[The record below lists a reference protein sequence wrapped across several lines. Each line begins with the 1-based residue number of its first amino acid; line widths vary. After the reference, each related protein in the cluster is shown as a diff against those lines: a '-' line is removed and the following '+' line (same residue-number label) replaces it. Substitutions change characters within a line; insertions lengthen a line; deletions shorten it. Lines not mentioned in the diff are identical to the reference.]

1 MILNDFNAPRIK
13 FSREK
18 LDAVLE
24 NLCQRV
30 IEGQQK
36 NPDFY
41 GMVAAAVI
49 DPKGQLVTG
58 INYLYGNGRV
68 HAENDAI
75 DRYEEQYGELPR
87 GSIIVTTLS
96 PCSEDTHDNR
106 HGKSCTALLNSNHIR
121 LAYCGYKD
129 PTQADRNKFV
139 MLVTENETL
148 HEMCKDFAD
157 TFLGQDLTE
166 SLMETAEDEQF
177 LQQVGNRVEDWAEQF
192 KAQQATKTYSAVE
205 PGTLRQVTGL
215 TPVNDRQNHLLDLG
229 LIFFKIPLKGS
240 LGAYRPAKGKWGG
253 DIAADIRYLIPDNIL
268 KKSKAGQAFERMLLQ
283 HENDLASTV
292 AHELRHALD
301 DYLSKGRYDSS
312 AHKFDYHDQT
322 VEINAFFTQALKS
335 LQAMIDAGTVDSSNL
350 QWAIRRVFYN
360 NELISNLIAKKDPRV
375 KRLYARAYNYF
386 KSQDLNEDKN
396 FNQCYTTACKL
407 YDKADAENLNPLLL
421 QVAGYK
427 GDGSTANTRWL
438 EIPPRLWQHYVTV
451 VGDMVLDPTA
461 KQFGTDKA
469 TKYPRSQLDHD
480 WEKQYQIK
488 PKELGENF
496 AEDKKQKPVVINTNP
511 DWFGATI
518 DKPIISKLPVTTVPF
533 NQLEMWEKAKNLNDP
548 KIANWVNQTLLPELK
563 KTGKLKPLT
572 IMMGKGKYL
581 VIDGNHRYLAYQA
594 AGFKNQPVPVQLV
607 PKDMIEYS
615 TEKPADINE
624 NFADGKGPGR
634 PGDSQRHGIPKGAT
648 IAQLEKASHAKGRKG
663 QLARWQLNMRREKKK

>member
-1 MILNDFNAPRIK
+1 MILNDFTEPRIR

-192 KAQQATKTYSAVE
+192 KAQQTTKTYSAVE
-205 PGTLRQVTGL
+205 PGTLGQITGL
-215 TPVNDRQNHLLDLG
+215 KPVNDRQKHLLDLG
-229 LIFFKIPLKGS
+229 LFFFKIPLTGS
-240 LGAYRPAKGKWGG
+240 LGAYRPAKGEWGG

-268 KKSKAGQAFERMLLQ
+268 KKSKAGQTFEKILLQ

-375 KRLYARAYNYF
+375 KRLYSRAYNYL
-386 KSQDLNEDKN
+386 KTQ
-396 FNQCYTTACKL
+396 
-407 YDKADAENLNPLLL
+407 NL
-421 QVAGYK
+421 
-427 GDGSTANTRWL
+427 D
-438 EIPPRLWQHYVTV
+438 
-451 VGDMVLDPTA
+451 
-461 KQFGTDKA
+461 
-469 TKYPRSQLDHD
+469 
-480 WEKQYQIK
+480 
-488 PKELGENF
+488 
-496 AEDKKQKPVVINTNP
+496 
-511 DWFGATI
+511 
-518 DKPIISKLPVTTVPF
+518 
-533 NQLEMWEKAKNLNDP
+533 
-548 KIANWVNQTLLPELK
+548 
-563 KTGKLKPLT
+563 
-572 IMMGKGKYL
+572 
-581 VIDGNHRYLAYQA
+581 
-594 AGFKNQPVPVQLV
+594 
-607 PKDMIEYS
+607 
-615 TEKPADINE
+615 E

-663 QLARWQLNMRREKKK
+663 QLARWQLNMRRGKKK

>member
-1 MILNDFNAPRIK
+1 MILNDFTEPRIR

-157 TFLGQDLTE
+157 TFLAPE
-166 SLMETAEDEQF
+166 E
-177 LQQVGNRVEDWAEQF
+177 
-192 KAQQATKTYSAVE
+192 
-205 PGTLRQVTGL
+205 
-215 TPVNDRQNHLLDLG
+215 LD
-229 LIFFKIPLKGS
+229 
-240 LGAYRPAKGKWGG
+240 
-253 DIAADIRYLIPDNIL
+253 
-268 KKSKAGQAFERMLLQ
+268 
-283 HENDLASTV
+283 
-292 AHELRHALD
+292 
-301 DYLSKGRYDSS
+301 
-312 AHKFDYHDQT
+312 
-322 VEINAFFTQALKS
+322 
-335 LQAMIDAGTVDSSNL
+335 
-350 QWAIRRVFYN
+350 
-360 NELISNLIAKKDPRV
+360 
-375 KRLYARAYNYF
+375 
-386 KSQDLNEDKN
+386 
-396 FNQCYTTACKL
+396 
-407 YDKADAENLNPLLL
+407 
-421 QVAGYK
+421 
-427 GDGSTANTRWL
+427 
-438 EIPPRLWQHYVTV
+438 
-451 VGDMVLDPTA
+451 
-461 KQFGTDKA
+461 
-469 TKYPRSQLDHD
+469 
-480 WEKQYQIK
+480 
-488 PKELGENF
+488 ENF
-496 AEDKKQKPVVINTNP
+496 ADGKQNIIWEDEHDPEVEEWQTEDVRQRLLAMPHLFENDDRYTGLRDFLNRHDTVVPKAGKSYSI
-511 DWFGATI
+511 ATI
-518 DKPIISKLPVTTVPF
+518 KAIPLGNIISLAQTNTDKLLLDTTATDYVFDFGNRTRTIPKSKF
-533 NQLEMWEKAKNLNDP
+533 NGSD
-548 KIANWVNQTLLPELK
+548 LLSY
-563 KTGKLKPLT
+563 T
-572 IMMGKGKYL
+572 IL
-581 VIDGNHRYLAYQA
+581 FDN
-594 AGFKNQPVPVQLV
+594 
-607 PKDMIEYS
+607 PKDLEQFVNLLLLKYS
-615 TEKPADINE
+615 DWKPMTKSLLEKYQSTTE

-663 QLARWQLNMRREKKK
+663 QLARWQLNMRRGKKK